1 MSLMALEAVVE
12 TVVTF
17 VREHESWAGPIAFIV
32 AFGESFCF
40 LSLLVPGTAI
50 LVGIA
55 ALLAASGIEASILMP
70 AILWAGFGGTLGYAV
85 SFWIGRYFKDSVHKI
100 WPFTTRP
107 HLITQAQEFFET
119 YGAFGVFL
127 GHFFGPVR
135 AVIPVV
141 AGMFNMREVPFQIA
155 NVLSA
160 FIWAT
165 GIVGPSFYLVAFRE
179 EVIAFLTLNQYK
191 VATVLFFL
199 AMANSIPRPI
209 LFVPTLVLV
218 LGLGSL
224 MVLGNGNVPLILL
237 SVAAG
242 AFVGDFYA
250 YYKGIM
256 HKENRLVTTWPFC
269 ATKKQHADARAFV
282 ESHGPVSLILSK
294 FQGFNRGLVP
304 LETGSLERPMLPFV
318 GVSVVSALLWSL
330 ALILPAFLVGRLV
343 A

>member
-1 MSLMALEAVVE
+1 MALEAVVE
-12 TVVTF
+12 TVVSF
-17 VREHESWAGPIAFIV
+17 VREHQSWAGPVAFIV

-40 LSLLVPGTAI
+40 LSLLIPGTAI

-55 ALLAASGIEASILMP
+55 ALLAASGIEASILLP

-107 HLITQAQEFFET
+107 HLISQAQEFFET

-141 AGMFNMREVPFQIA
+141 AGMFNMRELPFQIA
-155 NVLSA
+155 NVASA
-160 FIWAT
+160 FIWAV
-165 GIVGPSFYLVAFRE
+165 GIIGPSFYLVTFKD
-179 EVIAFLTLNQYK
+179 EVIAFLAAHQYA
-191 VATVLFFL
+191 VATLLFFL

-209 LFVPTLVLV
+209 LFVPTLLLV
-218 LGLGSL
+218 FGLGSL
-224 MVLGNGNVPLILL
+224 MVLGNGNLPLILFAM
-237 SVAAG
+237 AAG
-242 AFVGDFYA
+242 AFLGDFYA
-250 YYKGIM
+250 YYKGFL
-256 HKENRLVTTWPFC
+256 HKENRALAWPFC

-282 ESHGPVSLILSK
+282 ESHGPTSLILSK

-318 GVSVVSALLWSL
+318 GISVVSAVLWAL
-330 ALILPAFLVGRLV
+330 ALILPAILVGKLI

>member
-1 MSLMALEAVVE
+1 MALEAVVE

-17 VREHESWAGPIAFIV
+17 VREHESWAAPVAFIV

-40 LSLLVPGTAI
+40 LSLLIPGTAI

-55 ALLAASGIEASILMP
+55 ALLAASGVEAHILP
-70 AILWAGFGGTLGYAV
+70 SAIIAAALGGSLGYAV
-85 SFWIGRYFKDSVHKI
+85 SFWIGRYFKDSVHNI

-107 HLITQAQEFFET
+107 HLITQSQEFFEH

-141 AGMFNMREVPFQIA
+141 AGMFRMRELPFQIA

-160 FIWAT
+160 IIWSA
-165 GIVGPSFYLVAFRE
+165 GVIAPSFFLVTFKD
-179 EVIAFLTLNQYK
+179 EVIAFLHAHQY
-191 VATVLFFL
+191 AVLSVILLL
-199 AMANSIPRPI
+199 AIANSIPRPI
-209 LFVPTLVLV
+209 LFVPTLLLV
-218 LGLGSL
+218 LGLGTL
-224 MVLGNGNVPLILL
+224 MVIGNGNFPMVWI
-237 SVAAG
+237 AAAIG
-242 AFVGDFYA
+242 AFIGDFYA
-250 YYKGIM
+250 YYKGIL
-256 HKENRLVTTWPFC
+256 HRQARIETWPFS

-282 ESHGPVSLILSK
+282 ESRGLPSLFISK

-304 LETGSLERPMLPFV
+304 LETGNLERPMGSFLV
-318 GVSVVSALLWSL
+318 ASASSALLWAL
-330 ALILPAFLVGRLV
+330 AVLLPALVVGKIV

>member
-1 MSLMALEAVVE
+1 MALEAVVD
-12 TVVTF
+12 TIVTF
-17 VREHESWAGPIAFIV
+17 VREHESWAGPVAFIV

-55 ALLAASGIEASILMP
+55 ALLAASGIEASVLLP
-70 AILWAGFGGTLGYAV
+70 AILWAGFGGSLGYAV

-107 HLITQAQEFFET
+107 HLITQSQEFFET

-141 AGMFNMREVPFQIA
+141 AGMFNMREIPFQIA

-165 GIVGPSFYLVAFRE
+165 GVIGPSFYLVTFKDD
-179 EVIAFLTLNQYK
+179 VIAFLTAHEYG

-199 AMANSIPRPI
+199 ALANSIPRPI
-209 LFVPTLVLV
+209 MFVPTLVLV
-218 LGLGSL
+218 LALGSL
-224 MVLGNGNVPLILL
+224 MVLGNGNIPLILF
-237 SVAAG
+237 AAASG

-256 HKENRLVTTWPFC
+256 HKEDRARAWPFC

-304 LETGSLERPMLPFV
+304 VETGSLEHPMLPFV
-318 GVSVVSALLWSL
+318 GMSAVSSVLWAL
-330 ALILPAFLVGRLV
+330 ALILPAIVVGKLVT
-343 A
+343 

>member
-1 MSLMALEAVVE
+1 MALEAVVD

-17 VREHESWAGPIAFIV
+17 VREHESWAGPVAFIV

-55 ALLAASGIEASILMP
+55 ALLAASGIEASILIP
-70 AILWAGFGGTLGYAV
+70 AILWAGIGGSLGYAV
-85 SFWIGRYFKDSVHKI
+85 SFWIGRYFKDSVHNI

-107 HLITQAQEFFET
+107 HLITQAQEFFES

-141 AGMFNMREVPFQIA
+141 AGMFNMREIPFQIA
-155 NVLSA
+155 NVSA
-160 FIWAT
+160 FIWAI
-165 GIVGPSFYLVAFRE
+165 GVIGPSFYLVTFKD
-179 EVIAFLTLNQYK
+179 EVIAFLAANQYK

-209 LFVPTLVLV
+209 LFVPTLLLV
-218 LGLGSL
+218 FGLGTL
-224 MVLGNGNVPLILL
+224 MVLGNGNIPLILFAA
-237 SVAAG
+237 AAG

-250 YYKGIM
+250 YYKGVM
-256 HKENRLVTTWPFC
+256 HKENRALAWPFC
-269 ATKKQHADARAFV
+269 ATKKQHAEARAFV
-282 ESHGPVSLILSK
+282 ESHGPTSLILSK
-294 FQGFNRGLVP
+294 FQGFNRALVP
-304 LETGSLERPMLPFV
+304 LETGSLERPMLPFM
-318 GVSVVSALLWSL
+318 GMSVVSALLWAL
-330 ALILPAFLVGRLV
+330 ALILPAFVVGKLV